1 MSRSAES
8 RCRRDDGFTLIEIVV
23 ALGIV
28 MVVAAS
34 LLPQLVAGIQATS
47 TARTVSQA
55 KGVLQGQLDRMRNLP
70 FYVSPAAGDH
80 KDVLDYYFP
89 RRRGSPALRP
99 RAPSPASTSPQRSTA
114 RAMSRRRRRPG
125 VPTSRQ
131 PGRSTVR

>member
-23 ALGIV
+23 ALAIV

-55 KGVLQGQLDRMRNLP
+55 KGVLQGELDRMRNLP
-70 FYVSPAAGDH
+70 FYISPAAGPQR
-80 KDVLDYYFP
+80 DVLDYYFP
-89 RRRGSPALRP
+89 GP
-99 RAPSPASTSPQRSTA
+99 
-114 RAMSRRRRRPG
+114 
-125 VPTSRQ
+125 
-131 PGRSTVR
+131 